1 MSCILLY
8 HFFRFPF
15 DINNPVG
22 YLIAFTLQ
30 YIVFACMFINIACFA
45 STGIGSYMFAI
56 GITKDVRSVLNPIN
70 DIGKTRQNQAEIEKQ
85 LSEFVVQHS
94 LGKKLRILFN

>member
-1 MSCILLY
+1 
-8 HFFRFPF
+8 
-15 DINNPVG
+15 
-22 YLIAFTLQ
+22 
-30 YIVFACMFINIACFA
+30 
-45 STGIGSYMFAI
+45 MFAI

-94 LGKKLRILFN
+94 LGKKLRILFNCLYI